1 MTRSNIA
8 IDQHPDIAELR
19 ARYDQVAET
28 STAQSVDGL
37 TALSGLF
44 LAASPWIV
52 GFRPIEHDLAINN
65 VFFGIAVA
73 LLGVGFATTYGRTH
87 GLAWAPVVIGIWT
100 ILAPWVVQGRQVAGG
115 TVTTNVI
122 TGILITLLGLT
133 TMGMG
138 IKRSES
144 RR

>member
-19 ARYDQVAET
+19 DRYDRVAET

-37 TALSGLF
+37 TILSGLF
-44 LAASPWIV
+44 LAASPWII

-65 VFFGIAVA
+65 VFCGIAVA
-73 LLGVGFATTYGRTH
+73 LLGLSWV
-87 GLAWAPVVIGIWT
+87 PVVIGIWT
-100 ILAPWVVQGRQVAGG
+100 ILAPWIIQGRQVAGG

-133 TMGMG
+133 TLGMG
-138 IKRSES
+138 A
-144 RR
+144 RRPRAG

>member
-28 STAQSVDGL
+28 STAKSVDGL

-44 LAASPWIV
+44 LAASAWII

-65 VFFGIAVA
+65 VFCGIAVA

-87 GLAWAPVVIGIWT
+87 GLAWVPVVIGIWT
-100 ILAPWVVQGRQVAGG
+100 ILAPWVIQGRQVAGG
-115 TVTTNVI
+115 TVATNVI
-122 TGILITLLGLT
+122 TGILITVLGLT

-138 IKRSES
+138 VRRPES
-144 RR
+144 PR